1 MYTMNNSREEI
12 LEIVE
17 DIQFEKITDHPN
29 ILVAAGFW
37 EEERYYAAKTC
48 YKFMRFID
56 DLIDNRKAEEAKI
69 SCMEKQLLTEK
80 VNNWIHCLNDVS
92 SNDPF
97 LKELTDI
104 VRRFKIPLKLFHNFA
119 TSMQYDIDNNGFSSF
134 NQFLDY
140 SNGASV
146 APASVFMHLCCLTKK
161 GDEFYP
167 AEFDVIEAARPC
179 AIFSYIVHIIRDFQ
193 KDQWNN
199 LNYFANDILEK
210 NNLKPSD
217 LRAIADG
224 GPIPRSFR
232 EMIQEYYIYARH
244 YKTET
249 QSVLDKLSTQVKGRY
264 YLSLQIIFSLYLQV
278 YDRIDIWNGNFT
290 KEELNPTPLETK
302 QNVLEVISK

>member
-1 MYTMNNSREEI
+1 
-12 LEIVE
+12 
-17 DIQFEKITDHPN
+17 
-29 ILVAAGFW
+29 
-37 EEERYYAAKTC
+37 
-48 YKFMRFID
+48 
-56 DLIDNRKAEEAKI
+56 
-69 SCMEKQLLTEK
+69 
-80 VNNWIHCLNDVS
+80 
-92 SNDPF
+92 
-97 LKELTDI
+97 
-104 VRRFKIPLKLFHNFA
+104 
-119 TSMQYDIDNNGFSSF
+119 MQYDIDNNGFSSF

-146 APASVFMHLCCLTKK
+146 APASVFMHLCCLTKR

-232 EMIQEYYIYARH
+232 EMIQEYYIYAMH

-278 YDRIDIWNGNFT
+278 FNRIDIWNGNFT
-290 KEELNPTPLETK
+290 KEELNPTPLEIK

>member
-1 MYTMNNSREEI
+1 MNNSREEI
-12 LEIVE
+12 LEIVDE
-17 DIQFEKITDHPN
+17 IQFEKITDHPN
-29 ILVAAGFW
+29 ILIAAGFW

-56 DLIDNRKAEEAKI
+56 DLIDNRKAEGAKI
-69 SCMEKQLLTEK
+69 SCIEKELLTEK
-80 VNNWIHCLNDVS
+80 VNNWINCLNDDS
-92 SNDPF
+92 SDDPF
-97 LKELTDI
+97 LKELTDT
-104 VRRFKIPLKLFHNFA
+104 VERFKIPLKLFHNFA
-119 TSMQYDIDNNGFSSF
+119 TSMHYDIDNNGFSSF

-146 APASVFMHLCCLTKK
+146 APASVFMHLCCLTKR

-232 EMIQEYYIYARH
+232 EMIQEYYIYAMH

-278 YDRIDIWNGNFT
+278 FERIDIWNGSFT
-290 KEELNPTPLETK
+290 KEELNPTLHEIK
-302 QNVLEVISK
+302 KNVLEVISKF